1 MDNAEFDAALLASVF
16 SLAAERGWSRVSV
29 VQAARDAD
37 LPLDR
42 ARRRF
47 PGRCAVLLRFGSQAD
62 QAALALAANEG
73 STRDRLFDIL
83 MRRIDF
89 LQRHRAGV
97 LALLRHLPADPPTA
111 LALAAANLC
120 SMGWM
125 LEGAGVSASLPR
137 GQLRRKGLLAV
148 WLWTLRAWQRD
159 DSEDLSATMAALDQA
174 LSRAE
179 QAENWLGGRRDASGS
194 TASTTDPSGE
204 PPFESP
210 PDEAPPDEP
219 FPETPPSPPG

>member
-1 MDNAEFDAALLASVF
+1 MDKADFDAALVASAF
-16 SLAAERGWSRVSV
+16 SLAAERGWSGVSV
-29 VQAARDAD
+29 AQAARDAD

-47 PGRCAVLLRFGSQAD
+47 PARCVVLLRFGALAD
-62 QAALALAANEG
+62 EAALALATNEG
-73 STRDRLFDIL
+73 SPRDRLFDIL

-97 LALLRHLPADPPTA
+97 LALLRHLPADPPLA

-125 LEGAGVSASLPR
+125 LEGAGISAR
-137 GQLRRKGLLAV
+137 GPHGKLRAKGLLAV
-148 WLWTLRAWQRD
+148 WLWTLRAWRRD

-174 LSRAE
+174 LLRAD
-179 QAENWLGGRRDASGS
+179 QAEEWLGGRRGGGTPATPPAESPFD
-194 TASTTDPSGE
+194 E
-204 PPFESP
+204 PPAP
-210 PDEAPPDEP
+210 EAEGAPAA
-219 FPETPPSPPG
+219 

>member
-1 MDNAEFDAALLASVF
+1 MDNAEFDAALLASAF
-16 SLAAERGWSRVSV
+16 SLAAERGWSRMSV
-29 VQAARDAD
+29 AQAARDAD
-37 LPLDR
+37 LKLDR

-47 PGRCAVLLRFGSQAD
+47 PGRWAVLLRFGSLAD
-62 QAALALAANEG
+62 QAALALATNEG
-73 STRDRLFDIL
+73 SARDRLFDLL

-97 LALLRHLPADPPTA
+97 LALLRHLPAEPPLA
-111 LALAAANLC
+111 LALASASLC

-125 LEGAGVSASLPR
+125 LEAAGVSARGPR

-174 LSRAE
+174 LGRAE
-179 QAENWLGGRRDASGS
+179 QAEGWMGGGRHGATPPLPPEPGPEPDGDA
-194 TASTTDPSGE
+194 A
-204 PPFESP
+204 FEA
-210 PDEAPPDEP
+210 APPDL
-219 FPETPPSPPG
+219 PPA

>member
-1 MDNAEFDAALLASVF
+1 MDNAEFDAALLASAF

-29 VQAARDAD
+29 AQAARDAD

-47 PGRCAVLLRFGSQAD
+47 PGRFAVLLRFGSLAD
-62 QAALALAANEG
+62 QAALALATNEG
-73 STRDRLFDIL
+73 SHRDRVFDIL

-97 LALLRHLPADPPTA
+97 MALLRHLPADPPLA
-111 LALAAANLC
+111 LALAASSQC

-125 LEGAGVSASLPR
+125 LEGAGISARGPR
-137 GQLRRKGLLAV
+137 GLLRRKGLLAV

-159 DSEDLSATMAALDQA
+159 DSEDLSGTMAALDQA

-179 QAENWLGGRRDASGS
+179 QAENWLGGRGRAAGPPIPPEP
-194 TASTTDPSGE
+194 AGE
-204 PPFESP
+204 PPF
-210 PDEAPPDEP
+210 D
-219 FPETPPSPPG
+219 SPPGGLPPEPSDLSPA

>member
-1 MDNAEFDAALLASVF
+1 MDNDAEFDAALVASAF

-29 VQAARDAD
+29 AQAARDAD

-47 PGRCAVLLRFGSQAD
+47 PLRGVVLLRFGSLAD
-62 QAALALAANEG
+62 QAALELATSEG
-73 STRDRLFDIL
+73 SHRERLFDLL

-97 LALLRHLPADPPTA
+97 LALLRHLPADPPLA

-125 LEGAGVSASLPR
+125 LEGAGVSAR
-137 GQLRRKGLLAV
+137 GPLGHLRGKALLAV
-148 WLWTLRAWQRD
+148 WLWTLRAWRRD
-159 DSEDLSATMAALDQA
+159 DSEDLAATMAALDQA
-174 LSRAE
+174 LLRAE
-179 QAENWLGGRRDASGS
+179 QAEDWLGGRRGAGKAASPPAES
-194 TASTTDPSGE
+194 PFDEPPAPEPSGL
-204 PPFESP
+204 
-210 PDEAPPDEP
+210 
-219 FPETPPSPPG
+219 

>member
-1 MDNAEFDAALLASVF
+1 MIAMSTADTEFDAALVASAF
-16 SLAAERGWSRVSV
+16 SLAAERGWSGVSV

-47 PGRCAVLLRFGSQAD
+47 PGRGAVLLRFGSLAD
-62 QAALALAANEG
+62 QAALALATSEG
-73 STRDRLFDIL
+73 SHRDRLFDIL

-89 LQRHRAGV
+89 LQRHRPGV
-97 LALLRHLPADPPTA
+97 LALLRHLPCDPPMA
-111 LALAAANLC
+111 VGLAAASLC

-125 LEGAGVSASLPR
+125 LEGAGISGRGPR

-174 LSRAE
+174 LSRADA
-179 QAENWLGGRRDASGS
+179 AENWLHRRHDAP
-194 TASTTDPSGE
+194 AE
-204 PPFESP
+204 PPPPEPPQQPEPPASP
-210 PDEAPPDEP
+210 PV
-219 FPETPPSPPG
+219 

>member
-1 MDNAEFDAALLASVF
+1 MDNADFDAALVASVF

-29 VQAARDAD
+29 AQAARDAD

-42 ARRRF
+42 ARRHF
-47 PGRCAVLLRFGSQAD
+47 PGRCAVLLRFGSLAD
-62 QAALALAANEG
+62 QAALALATNEG
-73 STRDRLFDIL
+73 SHRDRLFDIL

-97 LALLRHLPADPPTA
+97 LALLRHLPCDPPLA
-111 LALAAANLC
+111 FALAAASQC

-125 LEGAGVSASLPR
+125 LEGAGISARGPR
-137 GQLRRKGLLAV
+137 GMVRRKALLAV

-159 DSEDLSATMAALDQA
+159 DSEDLAGTMAALDQA

-179 QAENWLGGRRDASGS
+179 RAENWLGGRSAAAATPASPEPGDEPPFDAPPDGLPP
-194 TASTTDPSGE
+194 DPSGL
-204 PPFESP
+204 
-210 PDEAPPDEP
+210 APA
-219 FPETPPSPPG
+219 

>member
-1 MDNAEFDAALLASVF
+1 MDNAEFDAALVASAF

-29 VQAARDAD
+29 AQAARDAD

-47 PGRCAVLLRFGSQAD
+47 SGRCAVLLRFGSMAD
-62 QAALALAANEG
+62 QAALALATNEG
-73 STRDRLFDIL
+73 SSRDRLFDIL

-89 LQRHRAGV
+89 LQRHRTGV
-97 LALLRHLPADPPTA
+97 LALLRHLPSDPPMA
-111 LALAAANLC
+111 LGLAVALQC

-125 LEGAGVSASLPR
+125 LEGAGISAR
-137 GQLRRKGLLAV
+137 GPHGLLRRKGLLAV

-179 QAENWLGGRRDASGS
+179 QAESWVGARRGAG
-194 TASTTDPSGE
+194 AAPGPSEPVDE
-204 PPFESP
+204 PPF
-210 PDEAPPDEP
+210 DAPPDVLP
-219 FPETPPSPPG
+219 A